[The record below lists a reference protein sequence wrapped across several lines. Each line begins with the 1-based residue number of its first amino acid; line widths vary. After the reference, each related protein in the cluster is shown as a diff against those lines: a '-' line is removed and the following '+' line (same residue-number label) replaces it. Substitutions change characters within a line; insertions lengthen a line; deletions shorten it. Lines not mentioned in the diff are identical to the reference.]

1 MLTIFYY
8 ELEFMPSRIAFSDD
22 SAAARSMGGKFAED
36 GTEGGGEEEMKA
48 TPDPISSRLRLIEK
62 KAQPEKVV
70 HVPPRREDIRR
81 EWGENFF

>member
-36 GTEGGGEEEMKA
+36 GTEGRRRGGNES
-48 TPDPISSRLRLIEK
+48 DSRSDIE
-62 KAQPEKVV
+62 PTS
-70 HVPPRREDIRR
+70 I
-81 EWGENFF
+81 N